1 MIQKLIK
8 LSEPVL
14 GKKEIT
20 AVSKVIKSGW
30 LTAGPITKKFE
41 EIVKKKINSQNIIAV
56 NSCTSGINAVLHAL
70 DLKPGDEVITT
81 PMTFISTISNLYNYG
96 LKIKFVD
103 ISKNDYTIN
112 FEQLKKKITNK
123 TKCILITH
131 YGGYPTDIRKIIPI
145 TKKKKIYL
153 IEDAATAFGSKI
165 INKYVGSFKETITI
179 FSFYANKIITSGGEG
194 GIISLQNKNLSEKI
208 RKYVSLGIDKTP
220 WARNIGKNHH
230 TYDVIYPG
238 FKYNISDLHSAVG
251 IEQVRRLDQLINGR
265 KKIKKIYFTNLEI
278 LKKKNIISFLE
289 EKENFYSSEYI
300 FTILLNKNMLKVSR
314 DDLIEYLKQN
324 KINTAIH
331 YLPFNYTSFYKSK
344 YKNSKFPNSDYVY
357 ENILSLP
364 FHNKLKKNDIYFVC
378 NKIKRFLLK
387 NLNEK

>member
-278 LKKKNIISFLE
+278 LKKK
-289 EKENFYSSEYI
+289 K
-300 FTILLNKNMLKVSR
+300 
-314 DDLIEYLKQN
+314 
-324 KINTAIH
+324 
-331 YLPFNYTSFYKSK
+331 
-344 YKNSKFPNSDYVY
+344 
-357 ENILSLP
+357 
-364 FHNKLKKNDIYFVC
+364 HN
-378 NKIKRFLLK
+378 
-387 NLNEK
+387 